1 MKLMKELI
9 FVNNDHYIYFYIIII
24 TYLTKLLL
32 PIKLI
37 KINLIKIKDFYT
49 NKSKQN

>member
-9 FVNNDHYIYFYIIII
+9 IFLYKNNVYFYIIII

-32 PIKLI
+32 PLKLI
-37 KINLIKIKDFYT
+37 KINHIIIKYFYT